1 MALKGSSQKGLLP
14 LYDEHT
20 KQPIATSEPNHQII
34 ILTKRD
40 EYYVRR
46 HVLKKYRKEDY
57 LYSSELNG

>member
-20 KQPIATSEPNHQII
+20 KQPIATSEPNHQNI

-40 EYYVRR
+40 ENYVRR
-46 HVLKKYRKEDY
+46 HVLKNIEKKIT
-57 LYSSELNG
+57 STHLN